1 LDFANIAD
9 VSDPAPTPAAQRP
22 QAPRPGRKR
31 SENSRL
37 AILAA
42 AFALV
47 GDVGYRDLTIEG
59 IAARAGTGKQTI
71 YRWWPTKADVLL
83 DALATKADLYIPVPD
98 AGDYPAEVRAFLSA
112 TFAMGRD
119 RRVVDALRALMAHAQ
134 LDDAFRARFRVSFLL
149 RRRDALATI
158 LNRADERGELPD
170 GLTASTAADI
180 VFGVIWYRILTSPDP
195 VDLTLIDELVSVLTK
210 PGGGRAPAQ
219 RRAKRATKA
228 RTTA

>member
-1 LDFANIAD
+1 M
-9 VSDPAPTPAAQRP
+9 SDPTPTLAAQRP
-22 QAPRPGRKR
+22 RAPRPGRKR

-83 DALATKADLYIPVPD
+83 DALATEADLHIPVPD
-98 AGDYPAEVRAFLSA
+98 TGDYPADLRAFLSA

-134 LDDAFRARFRVSFLL
+134 LDDAFHARFRASFLL

-158 LNRADERGELPD
+158 LDRAHARGELPD
-170 GLTASTAADI
+170 GLTASTVADI
-180 VFGVIWYRILTSPDP
+180 VFGVIWYRMLTSPDP

-210 PGGGRAPAQ
+210 PGSGRAPAQ

-228 RTTA
+228 RTTT